1 MPLDTS
7 ARLAKPE
14 TAVSKTPQ
22 QQDLAVLL
30 HHLET
35 GETKTRGERCP
46 ILKSASQV
54 TFLEGK
60 PSDETLLVGLLKE
73 NVWGLTN
80 WVSLRVW

>member
-1 MPLDTS
+1 MCTTKNIGTSLCLEKDEPFTQLLSKADRGHDHMPLDTS

-35 GETKTRGERCP
+35 GETKR
-46 ILKSASQV
+46 
-54 TFLEGK
+54 
-60 PSDETLLVGLLKE
+60 KE
-73 NVWGLTN
+73 VPHSEICN
-80 WVSLRVW
+80 